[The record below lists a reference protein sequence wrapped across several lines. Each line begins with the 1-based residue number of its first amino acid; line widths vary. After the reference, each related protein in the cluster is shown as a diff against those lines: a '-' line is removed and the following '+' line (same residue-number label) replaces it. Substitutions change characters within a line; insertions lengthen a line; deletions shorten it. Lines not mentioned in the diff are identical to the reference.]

1 MDSRGVGDVM
11 SDTWGNKV
19 ITTIQRMLVLVA
31 RPHVGLQCTS
41 HLIVN
46 IYYSLLNIKI
56 SAGISFITILL
67 NKLKYYFRT
76 VNG

>member
-31 RPHVGLQCTS
+31 RPHVGQTYS
-41 HLIVN
+41 VQVT
-46 IYYSLLNIKI
+46 SLLTSII
-56 SAGISFITILL
+56 R
-67 NKLKYYFRT
+67 Y
-76 VNG
+76 